1 MKQND
6 KILIAAVIIAVLVL
20 TWSPA
25 RADLESAK
33 INLCHAHEGAAQSA
47 RKLALKGQRSMIT
60 SYIQANFTGLERDTH
75 LKVARWGFT
84 FYSSTPEQLKEAF
97 LESCLSSLLG
107 ALDMPDVD
115 KR

>member
-1 MKQND
+1 MN
-6 KILIAAVIIAVLVL
+6 LPNIAKVAVVVVLL
-20 TWSPA
+20 SLAYSPA

-33 INLCHAHEGAAQSA
+33 INLCHAHEEAAQSA
-47 RKLALKGQRSMIT
+47 RKMALNSQRSLIT
-60 SYIQANFTGLERDTH
+60 NYLLANFTGLDRDTH

-97 LESCLSSLLG
+97 LEFCLSSPLG
-107 ALDMPDVD
+107 ALDMPYVD